1 MLPLLKP
8 GGEKGLPLVNDVIRQ
23 EAVKNRRESISTPF
37 SGTQNSNSTTPSGT
51 SSTTTTPSSVHP
63 SREKPRD
70 PEEVSVAKENTKP
83 NFNSIPIHHKYEK
96 AKLAAHKE
104 RHKNEDR
111 KRREAEKPRK
121 DPQKPEKSK
130 KHPKTSQVSFE
141 FRT

>member
-8 GGEKGLPLVNDVIRQ
+8 GGEKGLSLVSDLVKS
-23 EAVKNRRESISTPF
+23 EPGKNRRESISTPF

-51 SSTTTTPSSVHP
+51 SSATNTPSSVHP

-83 NFNSIPIHHKYEK
+83 NFNSIPSQPVHHKYEK

-130 KHPKTSQVSFE
+130 KHSKTSQV
-141 FRT
+141 